1 MKQLALA
8 LAALALA
15 LAGCAP
21 SLATTPQDAAVYAGN
36 LAEVRTALIQEVRN
50 HSPGPGYTRWQWD
63 SASPANLRFAAYRE
77 FGAVDWAVTVMT
89 LGIWYFVNAQTPS
102 LSFTCQLVGG
112 ETRTSVLCSPAY
124 KFVYDILDA
133 KFQRAQ

>member
-8 LAALALA
+8 LAAMALA

-21 SLATTPQDAAVYAGN
+21 SLATTPQDAVVYAGN
-36 LAEVRTALIQEVRN
+36 LAEVRTTLIQEVRN
-50 HSPGPGYTRWQWD
+50 HAPGPGYTRWEW
-63 SASPANLRFAAYRE
+63 SSSTPSTIRFAAYRE
-77 FGAVDWAVTVMT
+77 FGAVDWVMTFMT

-112 ETRTSVLCSPAY
+112 ESRTSVLCSPAY
-124 KFVYDILDA
+124 QFIYDILDA
-133 KFQRAQ
+133 KYQRI